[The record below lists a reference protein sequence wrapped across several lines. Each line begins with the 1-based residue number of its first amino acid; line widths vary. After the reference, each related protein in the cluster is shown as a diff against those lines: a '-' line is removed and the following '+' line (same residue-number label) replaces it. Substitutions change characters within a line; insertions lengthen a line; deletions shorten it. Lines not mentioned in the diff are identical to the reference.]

1 MNAKN
6 AKLISRKVKVI
17 MNKEEYERL
26 GKVILDCAFEVHK
39 ELGPGLLESIY
50 EECLCEELRNKSIN
64 VQNQVY
70 LPLTYKGRKLDK
82 NFRVDVLVENVIVLE
97 IKSVYD
103 IYPIDEAQL
112 VSYLR
117 LSEKKLGFL
126 LNFNVVLLKDGIRR
140 KVNNYFQ

>member
-1 MNAKN
+1 M
-6 AKLISRKVKVI
+6 
-17 MNKEEYERL
+17 MTKEEYERL
-26 GKVILDCAFEVHK
+26 GKIILDCAFEVHK

-50 EECLCEELRNKSIN
+50 EECLCEELRNRNIN

-70 LPLTYKGRKLDK
+70 LPLKYKGRLLNK
-82 NFRVDVLVENVIVLE
+82 NFRIDVLVENIIAVE

-112 VSYLR
+112 VSYMR
-117 LSEKKLGFL
+117 LSDIKLGYL

>member
-1 MNAKN
+1 MT
-6 AKLISRKVKVI
+6 
-17 MNKEEYERL
+17 KEEYERF
-26 GKVILDCAFEVHK
+26 GKIILDCAFEVHK

-50 EECLCEELRNKSIN
+50 EECLCEELRNRNVN

-70 LPLTYKGRKLDK
+70 LPLKYKGRLLNK
-82 NFRVDVLVENVIVLE
+82 NFRIDVLVENIIAVE

-112 VSYLR
+112 VSYMR
-117 LSEKKLGFL
+117 LSDIKLGFL
-126 LNFNVVLLKDGIRR
+126 LNFNVVLLKDGIKR